1 MRHKKSICVSLSLW
15 ISFIILF
22 CGCAATDVYK
32 QTFNQRESA
41 NTKTYPVSFE
51 PCFKAVTAA
60 LLTQNFT
67 IVKENKDIG
76 KITATRYFQKGS
88 RKITL
93 NLETR
98 LTKESEDTTS
108 VYVNA
113 WQEIERL
120 YKKGQAA
127 NLWLIFI
134 SIPIGQGAEAQWV
147 KEREETIEDK
157 NFFRNF
163 FSILDKEIEAKR

>member
-1 MRHKKSICVSLSLW
+1 
-15 ISFIILF
+15 
-22 CGCAATDVYK
+22 
-32 QTFNQRESA
+32 
-41 NTKTYPVSFE
+41 
-51 PCFKAVTAA
+51 
-60 LLTQNFT
+60 
-67 IVKENKDIG
+67 
-76 KITATRYFQKGS
+76 
-88 RKITL
+88 
-93 NLETR
+93 